1 MPQNYRRISL
11 RGTGLVFDHARNR
24 KSLFINPFVINLNQ
38 MTMKKIAYF
47 LSFMF
52 LFTSVAPAAMAKT
65 EKKIKPELTAE
76 QQLRLEEIQT
86 RLAEIKSMDFG
97 EMSKNE
103 LKEVKVELKELKKE
117 AKQNGGGIYLSVGA
131 IIIILL
137 VLILIT

>member
-1 MPQNYRRISL
+1 
-11 RGTGLVFDHARNR
+11 
-24 KSLFINPFVINLNQ
+24 
-38 MTMKKIAYF
+38 MKKIAYF
-47 LSFMF
+47 LSLMF
-52 LFTSVAPAAMAKT
+52 LFTSMAPAAMAKGD
-65 EKKIKPELTAE
+65 KKEKPELTAE
-76 QQLRLEEIQT
+76 QELRLGEIQT
-86 RLAEIKSMDFG
+86 RLAEIKAMDFG

>member
-1 MPQNYRRISL
+1 
-11 RGTGLVFDHARNR
+11 
-24 KSLFINPFVINLNQ
+24 
-38 MTMKKIAYF
+38 MKKIAYF
-47 LSFMF
+47 LSFIF
-52 LFTSVAPAAMAKT
+52 LFTAVAPVAMAKE
-65 EKKIKPELTAE
+65 EKKEKPELTAE

-86 RLAEIKSMDFG
+86 RLAEIKAMDFS